1 MVPIGKI
8 KTRVEFNEASKCYI
22 HVCHNSSNGRSCCD
36 DGDIAQSPVP
46 YSLLIYYTQYHCYT
60 GVYSKFI
67 YIKLTGMKHDC
78 MKHTSTRPWCVL
90 VKT

>member
-8 KTRVEFNEASKCYI
+8 KTRVEFNEASKCYT
-22 HVCHNSSNGRSCCD
+22 HVCHNSSDGRSCCD

-60 GVYSKFI
+60 GVYSKLA
-67 YIKLTGMKHDC
+67 YCMKHDC